1 MQEVIATSANVLILS
16 SVYILVALGFAFL
29 FTILGILNLA
39 HGAIYMVGGYIG
51 YQFAVAVGLNP
62 WLALLAATAT
72 LAAFGV
78 LLEKFFFRPF
88 VGDFDRTVVVCIAL
102 TVILQTTVNISV
114 GYQIQSLPHFIPG
127 VLKVGLIS
135 VSWQRIVTFVIGAVL
150 LVATTWFVNRTKR
163 GQQMQAVS
171 QNREAA
177 ALQGISINRI
187 SALACAMACGLA
199 AIAGCLMGAYLNLT
213 PFMGDYIL
221 NKALILVILAG
232 VGSISGIFCAGLILG
247 LLDATLPLYI
257 NGAAS
262 DAITIGIVVV
272 LLLFRPQG
280 FFGHEA

>member
-247 LLDATLPLYI
+247 LWTRLCLCTSTALR
-257 NGAAS
+257 AMQ
-262 DAITIGIVVV
+262 
-272 LLLFRPQG
+272 LLS
-280 FFGHEA
+280 A